1 MKKIAVSEIAHG
13 RSGDKGN
20 DANIALIA
28 YTDAG
33 YRSLL
38 KVLTEAKIKAI
49 FAPLGVTSVKRYEL
63 PKLLAVNYVLEN
75 VLDGG
80 GSLSL
85 RSDSQGKSLAQ
96 ALLLQTIEIEDSDE

>member
-1 MKKIAVSEIAHG
+1 MKKIVIGDIAHG

-28 YTDAG
+28 YTEAG
-33 YRSLL
+33 YQQLL
-38 KVLTEAKIKAI
+38 KSLTEAKIKAL
-49 FAPLGVTSVKRYEL
+49 FSPLGVKAVKRYEL
-63 PKLLAVNYVLEN
+63 PNLLAINYVLED

-96 ALLLQTIEIEDSDE
+96 ALLLQTLEIEESDE

>member
-1 MKKIAVSEIAHG
+1 MKKIAVGDIAHG

-28 YTDAG
+28 YTEVG
-33 YRSLL
+33 YSQIL
-38 KVLTEAKIKAI
+38 KVLTEAKVKAL
-49 FAPLGVTSVKRYEL
+49 FAPLGVKAVKRYEL
-63 PKLLAVNYVLEN
+63 PNLLAVNYVLED

-96 ALLLQTIEIEDSDE
+96 ALLLQTIEIEEPDE